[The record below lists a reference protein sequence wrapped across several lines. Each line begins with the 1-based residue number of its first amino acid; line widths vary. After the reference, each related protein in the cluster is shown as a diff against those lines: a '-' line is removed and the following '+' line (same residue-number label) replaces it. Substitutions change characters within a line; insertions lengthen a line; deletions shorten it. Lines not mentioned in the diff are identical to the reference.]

1 MPRLPDKWGDSE
13 RQFGIGLRDLF
24 DTIYSDQET
33 QDRNTEDNGAR
44 IDETNEKFN
53 KAVSEIN
60 DHLHKTDDKLE
71 DTIER
76 VDDLEERM
84 EAIDGEE
91 GRMAAAET
99 RLNAIDGEDGAL
111 DVIDGR
117 LDAAEGRLDVIDGTG
132 GRLDTVEGAV
142 ADKIDIYDAY
152 PIGIAVFAG
161 SSSDL
166 PSGLSWSPVY
176 DSNNDQI
183 ELGGKYMWERV

>member
-33 QDRNTEDNGAR
+33 QDRNTEDNGVR
-44 IDETNEKFN
+44 IDETNTKFDA
-53 KAVSEIN
+53 AVADIN
-60 DHLHKTDDKLE
+60 AHLERTDDKLE

-111 DVIDGR
+111 DVINGR
-117 LDAAEGRLDVIDGTG
+117 LDTAEGRLDDIDGTG
-132 GRLDTVEGAV
+132 GALETITGRLD
-142 ADKIDIYDAY
+142 DKIDIYDAY